1 MQLVTDILRPSPLN
15 HQRYLNDNINQ
26 PFGPPGE
33 NSYKINFDGAT
44 FANTGTAGLG
54 IIIPNNEGL
63 PKASLSQKIPLPNM
77 VIEVEI
83 LAARRALEFA
93 LELGF
98 ENVVLEGDSEILMKA
113 LKQGSS
119 NLADYGHLIQDILFL
134 SSHFLYFDCSFV
146 RQLENKIAHF
156 LARKANSLTHM
167 TVWMEDVYNL
177 TSSLYYW
184 LTQMAPLNKVI

>member
-1 MQLVTDILRPSPLN
+1 MDKILDAARDRWLGTLPSESPTLPKGQHQPTIWSPL
-15 HQRYLNDNINQ
+15 
-26 PFGPPGE
+26 GE
-33 NSYKINFDGAT
+33 NNYKINFDGAT
-44 FANTGTAGLG
+44 FADTGTAGLE
-54 IIIPNNEGL
+54 IIIRNNEGL
-63 PKASLSQKIPLPNM
+63 PMALLSQKIPLPNT

-119 NLADYGHLIQDILFL
+119 NLAHYGHLIQDILFL

-146 RQLENKIAHF
+146 RRLGNKVAHF
-156 LARKANSLTHM
+156 LVRKANSLTHM
-167 TVWMEDVYNL
+167 TV
-177 TSSLYYW
+177 
-184 LTQMAPLNKVI
+184 